1 MTLPDLMS
9 KEQVMEGLGGI
20 SESTFKRLCWAGE
33 LERVY
38 PRYNIMRVT
47 RESYLAYLE
56 SVKARTTQPKKGT
69 PYGSS
74 TKKGV
79 STGQRSSARVGQM
92 STAYETSAPSQSLGS
107 KVRSLFGFKGPAS
120 D

>member
-1 MTLPDLMS
+1 
-9 KEQVMEGLGGI
+9 MEGLGGI

-56 SVKARTTQPKKGT
+56 NVKARTTQPKKGT

-74 TKKGV
+74 TKKAASPGP
-79 STGQRSSARVGQM
+79 RSSARAGQA
-92 STAYETSAPSQSLGS
+92 SATSETAAPGSSLGS
-107 KVRSLFGFKGPAS
+107 KVRSLFGFK

>member
-1 MTLPDLMS
+1 
-9 KEQVMEGLGGI
+9 MEGLGGI

-56 SVKARTTQPKKGT
+56 NVKARTTQPKKGT

-74 TKKGV
+74 TEKAAT
-79 STGQRSSARVGQM
+79 TGQRSRTKAGQAR
-92 STAYETSAPSQSLGS
+92 AALETTGSSPSLGS
-107 KVRSLFGFKGPAS
+107 KVRSLFGFKGGS

>member
-38 PRYNIMRVT
+38 PRYDIMRVT

-74 TKKGV
+74 TKKAT
-79 STGQRSSARVGQM
+79 STGPRSRTKAGQASA
-92 STAYETSAPSQSLGS
+92 SETTAPGPSLGA
-107 KVRSLFGFKGPAS
+107 KVRSLFGFKGAVS

>member
-1 MTLPDLMS
+1 
-9 KEQVMEGLGGI
+9 MEGLGGI

-79 STGQRSSARVGQM
+79 NTGQRSSARVAQPALAPEH
-92 STAYETSAPSQSLGS
+92 TAPAPSLGS
-107 KVRSLFGFKGPAS
+107 KGRSLFGFKGAT